1 MQVPVL
7 TIKDHFNVLKFMFG
21 GMLFVLS
28 LTATSQ
34 IRIEAEDYDAIEGI
48 LTQQTLDAG
57 GGLNVGWIDVGDWLS
72 YKLAILVTGEYALGI
87 R

>member
-1 MQVPVL
+1 M
-7 TIKDHFNVLKFMFG
+7 
-21 GMLFVLS
+21 
-28 LTATSQ
+28 
-34 IRIEAEDYDAIEGI
+34 EGI
-48 LTQQTLDAG
+48 LTQQTLDA